1 MGFSAPHFIFHFV
14 HILKITKYFSK
25 AVQHCVEAVLLKQ
38 VQMFFEILLTNK
50 DGYLD
55 KSNINSQPLQRRK
68 NPKRWF
74 DIPECRKRD
83 VQLHSEIQ
91 NL

>member
-1 MGFSAPHFIFHFV
+1 MA
-14 HILKITKYFSK
+14 
-25 AVQHCVEAVLLKQ
+25 
-38 VQMFFEILLTNK
+38 
-50 DGYLD
+50 YLY